1 MPKLDFRDYR
11 IGGTVGHSSMW
22 VRHFHGWE
30 YVWFNILSD
39 HGMTRID
46 LHRDEM
52 IALKR
57 ALSCSLA
64 RMKKETAK

>member
-1 MPKLDFRDYR
+1 VSKQDFRDYR

-22 VRHFHGWE
+22 VRHFRGWNF
-30 YVWFNILSD
+30 VWFNVESD

-46 LHRDEM
+46 LKRAEM

-57 ALSCSLA
+57 ALACALK
-64 RMKKETAK
+64 RMGKKGAK

>member
-1 MPKLDFRDYR
+1 MSKPDFRDYR

-22 VRHFHGWE
+22 VRHFRGWE
-30 YVWFNILSD
+30 FVWLNVESD

-46 LHRDEM
+46 LHRAEM

-57 ALSCSLA
+57 ALTCALK
-64 RMKKETAK
+64 RMAKETAK